1 MTIFDTHYVTP
12 DDADQVEATLQA
24 WRDPEGTEVPTTSG
38 PLKRLAAALQSMNGR
53 SDRYSN
59 LYTDLARVQA
69 IKADIWPISGRTLWE
84 GRGHHGHVPVVWE
97 STGGYFSGR
106 AWRLSAHL
114 HLEVDAYYGDTYV
127 SLTDVE
133 LRVAGSTGN
142 TLFVDDGGLARLV
155 CGPLRSYLARQ
166 SLRELV
172 AIEIP
177 TDEPTPEGLDHHE
190 WFIAVNHANNS
201 WYRGFGIEGEES
213 PRSWLNASPYDVI
226 LSDGTDLPAADS
238 PAWIAGRG
246 TGSPEPMDLPDPAPG
261 QAVIVTEAIA
271 LLSPHR
277 RDLVYPAPVGPVLV
291 DSRGE
296 RIPVKS
302 ITRY

>member
-53 SDRYSN
+53 SDRYSS
-59 LYTDLARVQA
+59 LYTGEVRVQE
-69 IKADIWPISGRTLWE
+69 IKEDVWPISGRALWE
-84 GRGHHGHVPVVWE
+84 GRGHHAQMRVTWE
-97 STGGYFSGR
+97 SARGYFSAR
-106 AWRLSAHL
+106 AWHLNARLHV
-114 HLEVDAYYGDTYV
+114 EVDAYFGDTYV

-142 TLFVDDGGLARLV
+142 TLFADDGGLARLV

-172 AIEIP
+172 GISIP
-177 TDEPTPEGLDHHE
+177 TEEPTPEGLDPRD
-190 WFIAVNHANNS
+190 WFIVMDHQLPV
-201 WYRGFGIEGEES
+201 WRRWWGIEGENT
-213 PRSWLNASPYDVI
+213 PRVWLNASPYDVI
-226 LSDGTDLPAADS
+226 LADGTELPAADS
-238 PAWIAGRG
+238 PAWISGRG
-246 TGSPEPMDLPDPAPG
+246 TDSPEPMDLPDPKPG
-261 QAVIVTEAIA
+261 QAIIVTEAIA

-291 DSRGE
+291 DSRGG
-296 RIPVKS
+296 RISVKG
-302 ITRY
+302 IVRY